1 MSNSDA
7 LVWVA
12 GFSLI
17 GVGVVVVIFAVIG
30 RLADRWGGDRD

>member
-17 GVGVVVVIFAVIG
+17 GVGVVVALFALLG
-30 RLADRWGGDRD
+30 WLADRWGGDRD